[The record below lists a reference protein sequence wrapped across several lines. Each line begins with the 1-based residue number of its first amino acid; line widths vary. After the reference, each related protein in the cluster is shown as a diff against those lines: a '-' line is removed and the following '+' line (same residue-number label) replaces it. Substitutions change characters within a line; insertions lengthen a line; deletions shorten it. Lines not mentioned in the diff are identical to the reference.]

1 MFYKIYRQLRKESPQ
16 SAHESVAAQALAWIR
31 KLYDIERKLRDADPI
46 ERRRVRQLES
56 APVLRDYQLWLQ
68 ARANDVLPKSALGR
82 AIAYSLS
89 NWEALT
95 RYVDDG
101 NLAMDSNLI

>member
-1 MFYKIYRQLRKESPQ
+1 
-16 SAHESVAAQALAWIR
+16 
-31 KLYDIERKLRDADPI
+31 LRDADPI